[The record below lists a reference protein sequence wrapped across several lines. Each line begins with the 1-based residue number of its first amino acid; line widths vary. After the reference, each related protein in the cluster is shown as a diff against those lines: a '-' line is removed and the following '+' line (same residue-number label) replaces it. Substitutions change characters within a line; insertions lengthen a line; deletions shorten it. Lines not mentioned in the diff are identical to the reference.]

1 MADILTRP
9 AVSTADAFEA
19 LLEPQLDALYRTARR
34 MTRNADDAEDLVQDT
49 ALRAFR
55 AFHQF
60 ERGTNFRAW
69 IFRVLT
75 TTFINRQRAA
85 GRQPAVEM
93 VDEDRAASV
102 YDAIAD
108 EAPTPEAAVLA
119 RMTVEDIVGAMDTLP
134 REFAAVVQMSDAEG
148 MDYQEIADALD
159 IPIGTVRSRLHRGR
173 RLLRKALSPML
184 SREVTL

>member
-9 AVSTADAFEA
+9 QSVADAFET
-19 LLEPQLDALYRTARR
+19 LLDPQLDALYRTARR

-75 TTFINRQRAA
+75 TTFINRQRAE
-85 GRQPAVEM
+85 GRRPTVEM
-93 VDEDRAASV
+93 VDEERAASV
-102 YDAIAD
+102 YDNITD
-108 EAPTPEAAVLA
+108 DMPTPEAAVLA
-119 RMTVEDIVGAMDTLP
+119 RMTVDDIVHAMDALP

-173 RLLRKALSPML
+173 RLLRKALTPML
-184 SREVTL
+184 VEEVTEQ